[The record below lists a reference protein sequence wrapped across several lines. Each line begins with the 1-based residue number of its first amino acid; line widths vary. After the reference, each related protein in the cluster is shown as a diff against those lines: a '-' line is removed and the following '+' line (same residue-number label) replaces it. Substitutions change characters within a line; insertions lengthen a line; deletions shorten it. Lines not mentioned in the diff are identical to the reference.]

1 MLPGLGARLAH
12 LAQRSVRVAL
22 IIVGDPAQM
31 RLAQDDNIVNT
42 LATDRPDQSFG
53 EAGPVSNDKFPRTHK
68 AP

>member
-1 MLPGLGARLAH
+1 MLPIRNWTRDRRILLKDQCVLH
-12 LAQRSVRVAL
+12 N
-22 IIVGDPAQM
+22 PAQV

-42 LATDRPDQSFG
+42 LATDRPNQSFG